1 MKRKVLFYL
10 SLGLLLIV
18 FIINNYAD
26 AELKEQDSNWT
37 ISKTSIYSSNEESF
51 AEDNYVISPDKKRI
65 AYAVKETKED
75 SLIKSYIVLD
85 GNKQNDYLRVVRSTF
100 AFSPNSQH
108 FAYLALTKTEKVEDR
123 KLLVIIDGNEEQ
135 IYPHYYVENDQRNV
149 YYNVKP
155 NFTFSPDSKHF
166 VYSVINAKEKR
177 WFVVLDGK
185 ERKEYEGLGPAE
197 ISFTFSPDSR
207 HLAYAACDNYKWFV
221 VLDGKEDKLHDSIFC
236 LTFSPDSQHFAYAA
250 IEGSKSFMV
259 IDEKE
264 QKSYDGIVDIP
275 LTFSPDSQHFA
286 YGARE
291 GDKRFVVLDG
301 KEQKKY
307 DEIVD
312 IPLTFSPDSQHFAYA
327 AIEGNKYF
335 VVLDGKEGKQ
345 YDAIADSAPVFSP
358 DSQRLAYV
366 AKEGEKW
373 HTILDGEEQPFLSF
387 HFSKPI
393 TGEPLLF
400 KPIFSPD
407 SQRFAYTARENNKSF
422 IVMDGE
428 KGKEYDLVTLLTFSP
443 DSQHHVY
450 LGGRYEKHII
460 RDLALPSGKFMLII
474 DGKEQKEEQDSM
486 FIDYFSAITFDTSES
501 FYYSAII
508 DNTFYLIKHKL
519 KK

>member
-250 IEGSKSFMV
+250 IEG
-259 IDEKE
+259 
-264 QKSYDGIVDIP
+264 
-275 LTFSPDSQHFA
+275 
-286 YGARE
+286 
-291 GDKRFVVLDG
+291 
-301 KEQKKY
+301 
-307 DEIVD
+307 
-312 IPLTFSPDSQHFAYA
+312 
-327 AIEGNKYF
+327 NKYF